1 MSDTPVAPVPKLAL
15 TLGGLHRLIKLA
27 IPFTANARGGVAPLE
42 QLVLIPAGQHVH
54 VVATDRYNAI
64 TAAALARATSPHAA
78 CSRCRRQDMAE
89 EPGVIFLHRDAAK
102 QLVRT
107 LQTSREHPGGT
118 MVWLT
123 QDMPGTITAVDG
135 HGRSFGSVWE
145 ASEDYPL
152 AGLSRLIAGWA
163 QQAQSAVNT
172 KIQLF
177 STALLR
183 RLPEEV
189 AMVSLLD
196 EPSGRT
202 YMRLTAPDWMAIA
215 ASYNLA
221 GLDDPG
227 AYTGEGTETPATPI
241 VALTQAMVAE
251 LRRTRPDLWFGL
263 GKASEES

>member
-54 VVATDRYNAI
+54 VVATDQYNAI
-64 TAAALARATSPHAA
+64 TAAALA
-78 CSRCRRQDMAE
+78 QDMAE

-118 MVWLT
+118 LVWLT

-145 ASEDYPL
+145 ASEAYPL

-241 VALTQAMVAE
+241 MALTQAMVAE

-263 GKASEES
+263 GSPRRLPTGGPVSAELS